1 MSRRYCLKR
10 HSVTQSSPYDFL
22 LITCAV
28 SRWTVSPGAVFPA
41 PLVHSWKPPPGPHAL
56 TASSSLGNGG
66 LRGRRRLLDLLGR
79 LEGNH
84 GGRVEAVGNA
94 AFGRVPP
101 GHHRT
106 WRQRESRTVGR
117 NLATKAWTVRWN
129 LPTKAGAHWSDWLE
143 DARVVATSRGVFGV
157 ITLGR
162 SARMTMPMSSFNLPV
177 VRMASSGVTVGVTT
191 SGRWTRGGMST
202 FDLVVRPWRGSGAR
216 EPRS

>member
-1 MSRRYCLKR
+1 MMRRYCLR
-10 HSVTQSSPYDFL
+10 WHWVIQASPYDFR

-28 SRWTVSPGAVFPA
+28 SRWTVSPGAIFPA

-56 TASSSLGNGG
+56 TASYSLGNGG
-66 LRGRRRLLDLLGR
+66 LRGRRHLWDLLGR
-79 LEGNH
+79 LERNH
-84 GGRVEAVGNA
+84 GGRFEAVGNA

-117 NLATKAWTVRWN
+117 NLATKARSVRWN

-143 DARVVATSRGVFGV
+143 DARVAASRGVFV
-157 ITLGR
+157 VVTLGR
-162 SARMTMPMSSFNLPV
+162 STRMTMTMSSFNLPV

-191 SGRWTRGGMST
+191 SEWWTRGGMST
-202 FDLVVRPWRGSGAR
+202 FDFVVRSRRGSGAR